1 MNAPKPSPA
10 SAALVEVAKADV
22 AARARIPMSVPR
34 RKLEVP
40 ELPGYHLYWF
50 LEENIYLAQQAYY
63 EFVRIDELPI
73 HQFNPA
79 TSTGI
84 SGSLD
89 MGDKV
94 CIVGN
99 KIGAQGKP
107 EMQYLMKL
115 KIQYW
120 DSDRKQLEELNAAKL
135 GGIFRG
141 ERILADEQGKSDASD
156 RGLSYVDRDRTSIAK
171 PLFHRP
177 VRRDRG

>member
-1 MNAPKPSPA
+1 MQTDPKPSPA
-10 SAALVEVAKADV
+10 SPAPVELAKTDV

-34 RKLEVP
+34 RKFQVP
-40 ELPGYHLYWF
+40 DLPGYHCHWF
-50 LEENIYLAQQAYY
+50 LEENIYLAQQAFY
-63 EFVRIDELPI
+63 EFVRIDEMPI

-79 TSTGI
+79 TSTDV

-99 KIGAQGKP
+99 KIGAMGKP

-115 KIQYW
+115 RIEYW
-120 DSDRKQLEELNAAKL
+120 DSDRKKLEELNAAKL

-141 ERILADEQGKSDASD
+141 ESIAAGDKTDPGD
-156 RGLSYVDRDRTSIAK
+156 RGLSYVDKDRTSIHK